1 MKLKL
6 LLFLISLLVAIDGFG
21 QSKSVSVPVY
31 KSGDTTGYYGI
42 QRERIAQM
50 KMRDP
55 LVSKDSLTLLL
66 SSDNWA
72 VEIHTNDFKAF
83 TGKQYFFTRKIVREG
98 KIQSLNSENDL
109 LFSVKPIKKS
119 QARAIYEAFTERS
132 IASIPNELDIRKWG
146 MSFDGISYSF
156 EYATPA
162 SYTLKNY
169 SNPSNARYHVKE
181 AAAID
186 DFIREIET
194 KLGLSKSFL
203 VFLNK
208 LPPGTYH
215 TGGITAYNNT
225 GKKRKAAK

>member
-6 LLFLISLLVAIDGFG
+6 VPFWISLLFAIDGFG

-55 LVSKDSLTLLL
+55 LVSKDSCLIRVSCENWSVEV
-66 SSDNWA
+66 SSADLKTF
-72 VEIHTNDFKAF
+72 E
-83 TGKQYFFTRKIVREG
+83 GRQYFFTKQYLSSDARWSRE
-98 KIQSLNSENDL
+98 
-109 LFSVKPIKKS
+109 LFKTKSISKS
-119 QARAIYEAFTERS
+119 QARAVYEAFLVRS
-132 IASIPNELDIRKWG
+132 IASIPDEEDIPRWPWG
-146 MSFDGISYSF
+146 ADGVRYLIEYS
-156 EYATPA
+156 TP
-162 SYTLKNY
+162 STYSLKTY
-169 SNPSNARYHVKE
+169 WEPSSARYEIVA

-186 DFIREIET
+186 DFIREIKA

-215 TGGITAYNNT
+215 TGGITAYNNA